1 MMFDGFN
8 VQILNKTKSTKGIL
22 RKCAVDFLT
31 IKPFFDTKYQLPK
44 NLTGEDEVETTKNY
58 TRAYVRLLIVP
69 KNKWKPVVRSSLF
82 IVQFFF
88 PALRLL
94 LFRTK

>member
-22 RKCAVDFLT
+22 RKCAADFLT
-31 IKPFFDTKYQLPK
+31 KPFFDTKYQLPK

-58 TRAYVRLLIVP
+58 TRVYVRLLIVP
-69 KNKWKPVVRSSLF
+69 KNKWKPVVRSSPF